1 MAALS
6 VNIPSGATKD
16 IQEINVSQEDQLNIN
31 KFARESLRL
40 NELAEEV
47 KEKEVPVQL
56 PCVAKCLAYL
66 VSEHNMLTSSLS
78 LYSVCVP

>member
-31 KFARESLRL
+31 RFARESLRL

-47 KEKEVPVQL
+47 KEKEVPHVL
-56 PCVAKCLAYL
+56 L
-66 VSEHNMLTSSLS
+66 VSYLPSQ
-78 LYSVCVP
+78 